1 MKRVL
6 HVVYGLGYGGIRACI
21 QNYVSEIDRLEFQMD
36 IYAYGISE
44 SPFKE
49 QFESMG
55 CNVYLDPDNDIA
67 TNNIPRFVNKL
78 YRHIKTGHYDVVH
91 AHCNLISAWVVLAAK
106 MAGVKI
112 RIAHSHSTNHF
123 SSNFKQRCWSYLRR
137 WIINKTASA
146 KLACGTHAG
155 LAMYGKNQPFTIL
168 PNGIDV
174 HRFASVNIHNVRAL
188 KKEFDISDDVKV
200 YMNMT
205 RFDYNKNHL
214 FILEIAKYIHQ
225 LEPSSK
231 FILGGNF
238 ANIDDSYEIVQ
249 AKVKEYNLDDC
260 VILSGPRMDIVDMYH
275 LSDCWIFPSFKEGLP
290 FGPIE
295 LQAASIPCLASDS
308 ITKEIDLG
316 LGLVE
321 FMSLN
326 EAPEVWANKVMS
338 MCKKTIPY
346 ETTLKAFQKHNFDIK
361 SNVMQLEGIYRGVR
375 NEITV

>member
-1 MKRVL
+1 MDRIRVL
-6 HVVYGLGYGGIRACI
+6 EVVYGLGYGGIRACI
-21 QNYVSEIDRLEFQMD
+21 QNYVSEINRLEFQID

-55 CNVYLDPDNDIA
+55 CNVFLDPVNDIA
-67 TNNIPRFVNKL
+67 TNNIPRFVRKL
-78 YRHIKTGHYDVVH
+78 YRHIKTGRYDVVH
-91 AHCNLISAWVVLAAK
+91 AHCNLISAWVVLAAI

-112 RIAHSHSTNHF
+112 RIAHSHATNHF
-123 SSNFKQRCWSYLRR
+123 SSSFKQRCWSYLRR
-137 WIINKTASA
+137 WIINKTSTT
-146 KLACGTHAG
+146 KLACGTQAG
-155 LAMYGKNQPFTIL
+155 LAMYGNKQPFIVL

-174 HRFASVNIHNVRAL
+174 KRFASVNIQNVHAL
-188 KKEFDISDDVKV
+188 KNEFGISDDVKV

-214 FILEIAKYIHQ
+214 FIIEIAKHLHQ

-238 ANIDDSYEIVQ
+238 ANIDDSYEAVKK
-249 AKVKEYNLDDC
+249 KVTEYRLDDC

-275 LSDCWIFPSFKEGLP
+275 LSNCWIFPSIKEGLP

-295 LQAASIPCLASDS
+295 LQAASIPCLTSDS

-316 LGLVE
+316 LGLIE
-321 FMSLN
+321 FMSL
-326 EAPEVWANKVMS
+326 EESPEIWAYKLMS
-338 MCKKTIPY
+338 MSKKTIPY
-346 ETTLKAFQKHNFDIK
+346 ETTLNAFRNHNFDIK
-361 SNVMQLEGIYRGVR
+361 SNIKQLEKIYKGIS
-375 NEITV
+375 NI